1 MLIFDLVIISSNK
14 CFLGALV
21 VLEECLALVVDNN
34 SSSNKKNKSIQL
46 NIINS

>member
-14 CFLGALV
+14 CFLEALV
-21 VLEECLALVVDNN
+21 VLEECLDLVVDNN
-34 SSSNKKNKSIQL
+34 SSSNKKNKLIQL